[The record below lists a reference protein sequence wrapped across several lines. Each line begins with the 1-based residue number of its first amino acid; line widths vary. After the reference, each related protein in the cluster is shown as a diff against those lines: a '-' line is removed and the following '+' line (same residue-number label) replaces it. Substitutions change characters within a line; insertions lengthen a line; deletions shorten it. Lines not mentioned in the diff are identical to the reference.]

1 MLKKLL
7 NLIFQ
12 ESLNRNYVKHEHF
25 LSKSSDHY
33 DLDYRI
39 KLIDEKISKLG

>member
-7 NLIFQ
+7 NLIFK
-12 ESLNRNYVKHEHF
+12 ESLQNNYSENEHF

-39 KLIDEKISKLG
+39 KLIDNKISRLG

>member
-12 ESLNRNYVKHEHF
+12 ESLHSNHAKHEYF

-39 KLIDEKISKLG
+39 KLIDEKISRLG